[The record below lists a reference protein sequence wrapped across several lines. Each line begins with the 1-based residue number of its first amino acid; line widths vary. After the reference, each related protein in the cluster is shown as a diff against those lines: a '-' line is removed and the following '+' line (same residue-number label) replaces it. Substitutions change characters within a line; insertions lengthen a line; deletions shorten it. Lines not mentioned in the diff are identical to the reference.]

1 MYIGA
6 APACYTGETRLEH
19 RAPATPEAPNRAH
32 PRFVLDRYG
41 KKSFYVSPSSLAR
54 KPWFPGRSL
63 RRVSLARHASSVG
76 AGLDS
81 LFRF

>member
-6 APACYTGETRLEH
+6 APVCYTGETRLEH

-41 KKSFYVSPSSLAR
+41 KKSFYVSRRSR
-54 KPWFPGRSL
+54 GWFPGRSL